1 MASKS
6 YNKITDIYDDL
17 ILQAR
22 EECFGRITIEAMAF
36 QLPVLVIFEV
46 SLFAPIALMYV
57 HGDVKP
63 ENFLLATRWRDAST
77 GLHVEYDQ
85 RPDVFRYNSCDTSWG
100 TVRYASVHAHLG
112 RIGSRRD
119 DLESLAYT
127 LIFLLRGR
135 LPWQGYQGENKSFL
149 VCKKKMAT
157 SPESLCCFCP
167 QPFRL
172 FIEYVLIFQVG
183 QKRGRLTLDDEEEEQ
198 PKKKVRLGMPATQ
211 WISVY
216 NARRPMKQRYHYNV
230 ADARVVQHIEKGN
243 VDGLYISSVTFCQN
257 LWALIMDAGTG
268 FTAQVYELSPCFL
281 HKILKTLFEIVLF
294 EDCGNQWSLSR
305 PMLSLILISE
315 EAEAS
320 LDFLLHEANE
330 ALISAFL
337 VLLRAK
343 GETYEENSFLLTYS
357 KLERGDRIELLVDK
371 TATMQDSAFH
381 FKKQSRRLSR
391 ALWMKNA
398 KLLPL
403 LLS

>member
-85 RPDVFRYNSCDTSWG
+85 TPDVFRG

-172 FIEYVLIFQVG
+172 FIEYVVNLKFDEEPNYAKYISLFDGIVGPNPDIRPINTDGAQKLIFQVG

-230 ADARVVQHIEKGN
+230 ADARLVQHIEKGN
-243 VDGLYISSVTFCQN
+243 VDGLYISSVTSCQN

-268 FTAQVYELSPCFL
+268 FTAQIYELSPCFL
-281 HKILKTLFEIVLF
+281 HKM
-294 EDCGNQWSLSR
+294 DDG
-305 PMLSLILISE
+305 
-315 EAEAS
+315 
-320 LDFLLHEANE
+320 
-330 ALISAFL
+330 
-337 VLLRAK
+337 
-343 GETYEENSFLLTYS
+343 
-357 KLERGDRIELLVDK
+357 
-371 TATMQDSAFH
+371 
-381 FKKQSRRLSR
+381 
-391 ALWMKNA
+391 
-398 KLLPL
+398 
-403 LLS
+403 